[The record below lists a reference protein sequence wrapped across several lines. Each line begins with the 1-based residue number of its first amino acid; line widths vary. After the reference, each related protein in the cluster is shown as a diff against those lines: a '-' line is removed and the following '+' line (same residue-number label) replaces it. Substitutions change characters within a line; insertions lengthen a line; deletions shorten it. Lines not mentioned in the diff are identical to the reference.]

1 VSRALIAVLFVL
13 VAAGAYWAG
22 TRQAQM
28 SMPMPVETT
37 AAAPEAPSAA
47 PASTMASGERK
58 PLYYRNPMGAP
69 DTSPVPKKDSM
80 GMDYIP
86 VYVDEI
92 DDGNT
97 VKVSMGKI
105 QRAVVRFAEV
115 ESRPLARD
123 VRAVGTVQ
131 FDERKQTVVSTK
143 YEGWIELLL
152 VDATGTM
159 VKRGQA
165 LARVYSPELVV
176 VQQEYAALKGN
187 LGLAHR
193 DHQGTIEGLADG
205 ALQRLRNL
213 DVPAGEIA
221 RLQREAKPSRLVTL
235 HSPFSGVVTE
245 KMVFAGAR
253 FMPGDPLYR
262 IADTSTM
269 WLIAEI
275 YEQDLAAVKIGQEA
289 RVNVSAYPG
298 RAFTGRVTFIYPTV
312 GRETRTARIRLELT
326 NKDDALKADMYAE
339 VTIGT
344 ATAVQ
349 VTAVPDTAVIDDGS
363 RQYVLVD
370 KGEGRFEPRPI
381 KLGAKAD
388 GFYEVKDGLAP
399 GERVVVG
406 ATFLIDAESNLRAA
420 LKAFTP
426 PSSTEGT
433 PK

>member
-1 VSRALIAVLFVL
+1 VSRALIALFFVL
-13 VAAGAYWAG
+13 VASGAYWVG
-22 TRQAQM
+22 KRQAPQ
-28 SMPMPVETT
+28 PIEQAV
-37 AAAPEAPSAA
+37 AAPEAPAA
-47 PASTMASGERK
+47 ATPASGERK

-86 VYVDEI
+86 VYADEV

-97 VKVSMGKI
+97 VKVSMDKI
-105 QRAVVRFAEV
+105 QRAGVRIADV
-115 ESRPLARD
+115 ETRSLVRQI
-123 VRAVGTVQ
+123 RAVGSVQ
-131 FDERKQTVVSTK
+131 FDERRLTVVSTK
-143 YEGWIELLL
+143 YEGWIEQLL
-152 VDATGTM
+152 VDSTGTM
-159 VKRGQA
+159 VKRGQP

-176 VQQEYAALKGN
+176 AQQEYAALKGN
-187 LGLAHR
+187 LGQAHR
-193 DHQGTIEGLADG
+193 DHSGTIEGLADG

-213 DVPAGEIA
+213 DVPAAEIA

-235 HSPFSGVVTE
+235 HSPFNGIVTE
-245 KMVFAGAR
+245 KMAFAGAR

-275 YEQDLAAVKIGQEA
+275 YEQDLAAVRIGQEA
-289 RVNVSAYPG
+289 QVSVQAYPG

-312 GRETRTARIRLELT
+312 GRATRTARVRLELA

-339 VTIGT
+339 VAIG
-344 ATAVQ
+344 AGADAQ
-349 VTAVPDTAVIDDGS
+349 VTAVPDSAVIDDGS

-370 KGEGRFEPRPI
+370 KGEGRFEPRPV

-388 GFYEVKDGLAP
+388 GFYEVKEGLAA
-399 GERVVVG
+399 GDRVVVG
-406 ATFLIDAESNLRAA
+406 ALFLIDAESNLRAA
-420 LKAFTP
+420 LKAFTAP
-426 PSSTEGT
+426 EA

>member
-1 VSRALIAVLFVL
+1 VSRALIGVLFVL
-13 VAAGAYWAG
+13 VAAGAYWIG
-22 TRQAQM
+22 KRQAIG
-28 SMPMPVETT
+28 PAEPATT
-37 AAAPEAPSAA
+37 SVPA
-47 PASTMASGERK
+47 PAASERK

-86 VYVDEI
+86 VYADEA
-92 DDGNT
+92 DDGT
-97 VKVSMGKI
+97 TIKVSTDKI
-105 QRAVVRFAEV
+105 QRAGVRIADV
-115 ESRPLARD
+115 ESRSLSRD
-123 VRAVGTVQ
+123 IRAVGTVQ
-131 FDERKQTVVSTK
+131 FDERRLTVVSTK
-143 YEGWIELLL
+143 YEGWIEQLL

-176 VQQEYAALKGN
+176 AQQEYAALKGN
-187 LGLAHR
+187 LGQAHR
-193 DHQGTIEGLADG
+193 DHQGTIEGLANG

-221 RLQREAKPSRLVTL
+221 RLQRAAKPSRLVTL
-235 HSPFSGVVTE
+235 HSPFNGVVTE

-262 IADTSTM
+262 IADTSSM
-269 WLIAEI
+269 WLIAEV

-289 RVNVSAYPG
+289 RVSVSAYPG
-298 RAFTGRVTFIYPTV
+298 RAFSGRVTFIYPTV

-344 ATAVQ
+344 ATAAL
-349 VTAVPDTAVIDDGS
+349 VTAVPDSAVIDDGS

-370 KGEGRFEPRPI
+370 KGEGRFEPRPV

-388 GFYEVKDGLAP
+388 GFYEVREGLAP

-420 LKAFTP
+420 LRAFTP
-426 PSSTEGT
+426 PEAS
-433 PK
+433 K

>member
-1 VSRALIAVLFVL
+1 MSRVWTILLLLL
-13 VAAGAYWAG
+13 VGIGGYWAG
-22 TRQAQM
+22 KRQT
-28 SMPMPVETT
+28 PLPVEP
-37 AAAPEAPSAA
+37 ASAAPETPAA
-47 PASTMASGERK
+47 ALPAAAERK

-86 VYVDEI
+86 VYADEV

-97 VKVSMGKI
+97 VKVSTDKI
-105 QRAVVRFAEV
+105 QRAGVRIADV
-115 ESRPLARD
+115 ENRSLARD

-143 YEGWIELLL
+143 YEGWIEQLL

-159 VKRGQA
+159 VKRGQP

-176 VQQEYAALKGN
+176 AQQEYAALKGN

-193 DHQGTIEGLADG
+193 DRQGTIEGLAAG

-221 RLQREAKPSRLVTL
+221 RLQREATPSRLVTL
-235 HSPFSGVVTE
+235 HSPFNGVVTE
-245 KMVFAGAR
+245 KMAFAGAR

-269 WLIAEI
+269 WLIAEV
-275 YEQDLAAVKIGQEA
+275 YEQDLAAIKVGQQA
-289 RVNVSAYPG
+289 QVSVSAYPG

-312 GRETRTARIRLELT
+312 GRETRTARIRLELP

-339 VTIGT
+339 VAIGAGT
-344 ATAVQ
+344 AAQ
-349 VTAVPDTAVIDDGS
+349 VAAVPDSAVIDDGR

-370 KGEGRFEPRPI
+370 KGEGRFEPRPV
-381 KLGAKAD
+381 KLGAKGD
-388 GFYEVKDGLAP
+388 GFYEVKEGLSA

-420 LKAFTP
+420 LKAFTA
-426 PSSTEGT
+426 EA

>member
-1 VSRALIAVLFVL
+1 VSRAFVAVAFVL

-22 TRQAQM
+22 MQQA
-28 SMPMPVETT
+28 PRPVEQV
-37 AAAPEAPSAA
+37 AANPEAPAA
-47 PASTMASGERK
+47 PDTRERK

-86 VYVDEI
+86 VYADEI
-92 DDGNT
+92 DEGNT
-97 VKVSMGKI
+97 VKVSTDKI
-105 QRAVVRFAEV
+105 QRAGVRVAEV
-115 ESRPLARD
+115 ESRSLARD

-143 YEGWIELLL
+143 YEGWIEQLL

-159 VKRGQA
+159 VRRGQP

-176 VQQEYAALKGN
+176 AQQEYAALRGN
-187 LGLAHR
+187 LGLAHG
-193 DHQGTIEGLADG
+193 DHQGTIEGLAEG

-221 RLQREAKPSRLVTL
+221 RLRREAKPSRLVTL
-235 HSPFSGVVTE
+235 HSPFNGVVTE
-245 KMVFAGAR
+245 KMAFAGAR
-253 FMPGDPLYR
+253 FMPGEPLYR

-269 WLIAEI
+269 WLIAEV

-289 RVNVSAYPG
+289 RVSVSAYPG
-298 RAFTGRVTFIYPTV
+298 RAFAGRVTFIYPTV
-312 GRETRTARIRLELT
+312 GRETRTARVRLELP

-344 ATAVQ
+344 ATAAQ
-349 VTAVPDTAVIDDGS
+349 VTAVPDSAVIDDGS

-426 PSSTEGT
+426 TET

>member
-1 VSRALIAVLFVL
+1 MSRALVVVLFVL

-22 TRQAQM
+22 RHQ
-28 SMPMPVETT
+28 
-37 AAAPEAPSAA
+37 AAPPPQPVATASVPPDA
-47 PASTMASGERK
+47 PAADERK

-86 VYVDEI
+86 VYADEV

-97 VKVSMGKI
+97 VKVSTDKI
-105 QRAVVRFAEV
+105 QRAGVRIAEV
-115 ESRPLARD
+115 ETRVLARS

-131 FDERKQTVVSTK
+131 FDERKLTVVSTK
-143 YEGWIELLL
+143 YEGWIEQLL

-159 VKRGQA
+159 VKRGQP

-176 VQQEYAALKGN
+176 AQQEYAALRGN

-213 DVPAGEIA
+213 DVPAAEIA

-235 HSPFSGVVTE
+235 HSPFNGIVTE
-245 KMVFAGAR
+245 KMAFAGAR
-253 FMPGDPLYR
+253 FMPGEPLYR

-269 WLIAEI
+269 WLIAEV
-275 YEQDLAAVKIGQEA
+275 YEQDLAAVRIGQTA
-289 RVNVSAYPG
+289 QVTVPSYPG
-298 RAFTGRVTFIYPTV
+298 RDFAGRVSFIYPTV
-312 GRETRTARIRLELT
+312 GRETRTVRVRLELA

-339 VTIGT
+339 VAIG
-344 ATAVQ
+344 AGAAAQ
-349 VTAVPDTAVIDDGS
+349 VTAVPDSAVIDDGS

-370 KGEGRFEPRPI
+370 KGEGRFEPRPV
-381 KLGAKAD
+381 KLGAKAAD
-388 GFYEVKDGLAP
+388 FYEVKDGLAP

-426 PSSTEGT
+426 PGSTEGQ

>member
-1 VSRALIAVLFVL
+1 VSRALIALLFVL
-13 VAAGAYWAG
+13 VAAGAYWVG
-22 TRQAQM
+22 KRQAPQ
-28 SMPMPVETT
+28 PIEQAV
-37 AAAPEAPSAA
+37 AAPEAPAAA
-47 PASTMASGERK
+47 PTASGERK

-86 VYVDEI
+86 VYADEV

-97 VKVSMGKI
+97 VKVSMDKI
-105 QRAVVRFAEV
+105 QRAGVRIADV
-115 ESRPLARD
+115 ETRSLVRQI
-123 VRAVGTVQ
+123 RAVGSVQ
-131 FDERKQTVVSTK
+131 FDERRLTVVSTK
-143 YEGWIELLL
+143 YEGWIEQLL

-159 VKRGQA
+159 VKRGQP

-176 VQQEYAALKGN
+176 AQQEYAALKGN
-187 LGLAHR
+187 LGQAHR
-193 DHQGTIEGLADG
+193 DHTGTIEGLADG

-213 DVPAGEIA
+213 DVPAAEIA

-235 HSPFSGVVTE
+235 HSPFNGIVTE

-275 YEQDLAAVKIGQEA
+275 YEQDLAAVRIGQEA
-289 RVNVSAYPG
+289 QVSVQAYPG

-312 GRETRTARIRLELT
+312 GRETRTARVRLELA

-339 VTIGT
+339 VAIG
-344 ATAVQ
+344 AGADAQ
-349 VTAVPDTAVIDDGS
+349 VTAVPDSAVIDDGS
-363 RQYVLVD
+363 RQYVLID
-370 KGEGRFEPRPI
+370 KGEGRFEPRPV

-388 GFYEVKDGLAP
+388 GFYEVKEGLAA
-399 GERVVVG
+399 GDRVVVG
-406 ATFLIDAESNLRAA
+406 ALFLIDAESNLRAA
-420 LKAFTP
+420 LKAFTAP
-426 PSSTEGT
+426 EA